1 MRTWLRRRV
10 TQPVIVHL
18 TDGQSVQGQ
27 LYRATRDSLVLVA
40 TRHLDQG
47 IDLAGEVVIGQPRVS
62 FVQVLGGTFWESEPD
77 QTSSVLDLKAP
88 A

>member
-1 MRTWLRRRV
+1 MRTWLRRRT

-40 TRHLDQG
+40 ARHLDQG
-47 IDLAGEVVIGQPRVS
+47 VDLAGEVVVGQPRIA
-62 FVQVLGGTFWESEPD
+62 FVQVLGGTFWEIEPD
-77 QTSSVLDLKAP
+77 QTSNVLDLKPP